1 MYCKAVCPDCMNH
14 IPILLDI
21 NSSVEYMNVED
32 STETNVICL
41 CAGLLIYCPTCRSVK
56 KLKIN
61 HYFRKDIYGSLTCGE
76 LLAIVLSKDY
86 MFFNI

>member
-1 MYCKAVCPDCMNH
+1 MYCKAVCPKCNIH
-14 IPILLDI
+14 IPLLLDV
-21 NSSVEYMNVED
+21 NCSVNCMTIEG
-32 STETNVICL
+32 STQTNVICL
-41 CAGLLIYCPTCRSVK
+41 DAILDVYCPHCRRVEQ
-56 KLKIN
+56 LQIN